1 MPSNPMKT
9 QAIETILDRY
19 DHLRL
24 GIVGDV
30 CLDRYFEIDPSR
42 GEISIETGLEVYNID
57 RVRCQPG
64 AAGTILNNLVAL
76 GIPTIHLIGFC
87 GEDVYDLAFTFIPPL
102 RPY

>member
-1 MPSNPMKT
+1 MPFNPMKT
-9 QAIETILDRY
+9 QPFETILDRY

-57 RVRCQPG
+57 RV
-64 AAGTILNNLVAL
+64 
-76 GIPTIHLIGFC
+76 
-87 GEDVYDLAFTFIPPL
+87 
-102 RPY
+102 

>member
-76 GIPTIHLIGFC
+76 GIPTIHLI
-87 GEDVYDLAFTFIPPL
+87 
-102 RPY
+102 